1 MIEPIVDEQSHRRA
15 LRRIEELWGVEPGSP
30 ELQELD
36 ALATL
41 VDAYERKHFPITPP
55 DPIAAIEARCE
66 QLGWTRKD
74 LEPLIGSR
82 ARVSE
87 VLGRKRAL
95 TLPMIRKIHASM
107 QIPAEVLI
115 AHPPSRGRPP
125 PRRTSG
131 RNPHGKGTKR
141 AA

>member
-1 MIEPIVDEQSHRRA
+1 MIEPIVDEKSHKRA
-15 LRRIEELWGVEPGSP
+15 LRRIEELWNAAPGTR
-30 ELQELD
+30 EEEELD

-41 VDAYERKHFPITPP
+41 VDAYERRRFPISPL
-55 DPIAAIEARCE
+55 DPIDAISARCE

-95 TLPMIRKIHASM
+95 TLPMIRKIHAAM
-107 QIPAEVLI
+107 QIPADVLI
-115 AHPPSRGRPP
+115 TPGIARTRPSRS
-125 PRRTSG
+125 TSG
-131 RNPHGKGTKR
+131 KTGSRKNPKR

>member
-1 MIEPIVDEQSHRRA
+1 MIEPIVDQQSHSRA
-15 LRRIEELWGVEPGSP
+15 LRRIEELWSAEPGSF
-30 ELQELD
+30 EEQELD

-41 VDAYERKHFPITPP
+41 VDAYERKHFPILPP
-55 DPIAAIEARCE
+55 DPAAAIKIRCE

-74 LEPLIGSR
+74 LEPLLGSR

-95 TLPMIRKIHASM
+95 TLTMIRKIHAAM
-107 QIPAEVLI
+107 HIPAEVLI
-115 AHPPSRGRPP
+115 VQTPPSGRSV
-125 PRRTSG
+125 RRT
-131 RNPHGKGTKR
+131 TKPSARRRGVNR

>member
-1 MIEPIVDEQSHRRA
+1 MIEPVADEASHLRA
-15 LRRIEELWGVEPGSP
+15 LRRIEELWNAAPGSP
-30 ELQELD
+30 EERELD

-41 VDAYERKHFPITPP
+41 VDSYERKRFPILPP
-55 DPIAAIEARCE
+55 DPIAAIKARCE

-74 LEPLIGSR
+74 LEPILGSR

-87 VLGRKRAL
+87 ILGGKRAL

-107 QIPAEVLI
+107 QIPAEILI
-115 AHPPSRGRPP
+115 APPA
-125 PRRTSG
+125 
-131 RNPHGKGTKR
+131 PHRKGTKH

>member
-1 MIEPIVDEQSHRRA
+1 MIEPIIDEKSHKRA
-15 LRRIEELWGVEPGSP
+15 LRKIETLWNAAPGSR
-30 ELQELD
+30 EEQELD

-41 VDAYERKHFPITPP
+41 VDAYERKQFPISPL
-55 DPIAAIEARCE
+55 DPIDAITARCE

-95 TLPMIRKIHASM
+95 TLPMIRKIHEAM
-107 QIPAEVLI
+107 QIPADVLI
-115 AHPPSRGRPP
+115 TPGVARTRPSRS
-125 PRRTSG
+125 TSG
-131 RNPHGKGTKR
+131 KTAAKKSATR